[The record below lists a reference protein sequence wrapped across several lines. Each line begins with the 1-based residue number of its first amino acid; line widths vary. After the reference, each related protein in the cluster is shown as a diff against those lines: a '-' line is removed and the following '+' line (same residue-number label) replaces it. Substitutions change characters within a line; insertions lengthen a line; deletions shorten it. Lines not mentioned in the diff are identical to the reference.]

1 MELEYISLSFNSSL
15 LIKCYS
21 LSGLLVKGE
30 WKCRHDS
37 LTFCLALVFDTL
49 FLPLIKSLMVSV
61 PSFSFGFRI
70 NKVVAFQNSC
80 VTLVLVFIF
89 LPLLWRSSLP
99 IVFFLSYW
107 CWFFL
112 CWSPAAFV
120 FEIDVVA
127 PSFFPL
133 IFFFFNRSFS
143 LFTRHWAAQNARLD
157 DSSGGTTYPVLRLS
171 ALVEQS
177 IDTNY
182 YCTVFI
188 DLDVSNSRLR
198 VFLRWLQRSGCWANK
213 IDRTFYFHANYCEI

>member
-37 LTFCLALVFDTL
+37 LTFYLALVFDTL

-61 PSFSFGFRI
+61 PFFSFGFRI
-70 NKVVAFQNSC
+70 NKIVAFQNSC

-133 IFFFFNRSFS
+133 IFFFLIEVFPCLQDIELHKMQDWMTLLEGLHTQCFV
-143 LFTRHWAAQNARLD
+143 W
-157 DSSGGTTYPVLRLS
+157 VLLLS
-171 ALVEQS
+171 NPSTLIIIVL
-177 IDTNY
+177 Y
-182 YCTVFI
+182 
-188 DLDVSNSRLR
+188 L
-198 VFLRWLQRSGCWANK
+198 
-213 IDRTFYFHANYCEI
+213 